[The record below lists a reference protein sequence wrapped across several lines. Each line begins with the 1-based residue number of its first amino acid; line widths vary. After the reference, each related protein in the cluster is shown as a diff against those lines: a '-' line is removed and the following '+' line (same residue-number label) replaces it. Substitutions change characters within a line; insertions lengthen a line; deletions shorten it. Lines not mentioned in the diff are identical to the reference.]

1 MKIDFK
7 NIVIRDI
14 EGNEENIDMSKELG
28 KILYRSAISK
38 EGLELAKN
46 IYDNGEAELDKDA
59 ATSIKGVVSN
69 GFLAIVQESVI
80 PMLDEIIN
88 SENNDQQ
95 AE

>member
-28 KILYRSAISK
+28 KILYKFAISK
-38 EGLELAKN
+38 EGLELAKD
-46 IYDNGEAELDKDA
+46 IYDNGEVELDKDA